1 MFIKI
6 LLSPAR
12 GFLFRLL
19 NSINMKNSFKKLSC
33 FLILLLFVASA
44 CDTAKDSSSSEFN
57 IEYKKYTLEN
67 GLEVVLHQDTSDPM
81 VAVAVL
87 YHVGSNREKVG
98 KTGFAHFFEHMLF
111 QNSENVGA
119 GNFIKNMNDL
129 GGTFNGGTWTDGTV
143 YFETVPSDALEQVLW
158 MESDRMGFFINTVSE
173 WGLENEKQVVKNEK
187 RQGVDNRPYGHKEYV
202 QLTNLY
208 PKGHPYSWDVI
219 GSLEDLQNAT
229 IADVREF
236 YEKWYGVNN
245 ATLVI
250 AGDINEADAE
260 ALVEKYFGELTP
272 REEVETIEPR
282 PAVLSTNKLFFHED
296 KFANLP
302 DLEMV
307 WPTVEKYH
315 PDMWAL
321 DMLGQVLSDGK
332 KSPLYKVIVEEKKL
346 APSVFAYNSS
356 NEIAGTFKLGAR
368 AFDGVNLNDL
378 KAALD
383 EAFQK
388 FETEG
393 FSDTDLDRIKVGLE
407 TNVYNA
413 ASSVFSKAYQLA
425 DYNTFAGDPGYITKD
440 LQNSLA
446 VTREDIMR
454 VYNKYI
460 KGQSFLATS
469 FVPVGQ
475 TDLILDG
482 SVRASVV
489 EEAIVQGAEGNLDKL
504 EKDVDFVKTASKI
517 DRSKAPALKG
527 ELSFTPPSI
536 SKDELAN
543 GMDVFHIYQD
553 ELPMAQFSIR
563 LKGGMLLDQPDKV
576 GTSAL
581 LDNMMMEGTANKTP
595 QELQEA
601 IGQLGASV
609 RVFTSQEYMTISG
622 SCLAKNYEKVLA
634 LVHEV
639 ITEPRWDAAEFER
652 VKSSALNAIQQS
664 NANPNAIAQK
674 VFNKVLYGEDHIF
687 ANPVSGT
694 TQSVQNITLDDLKTY
709 YENNFSPSIASF
721 HFVGAI
727 KQSDVLESLNV
738 FGDWESKEVTIPSY
752 EIKAPTLDSRIYFV
766 DYPDA
771 KQSVINIGR
780 VSMEEDSKDYAAAT
794 MANYKLGSGSGSIL
808 FKKLRL
814 EKGYTYGAYSNYA
827 RRQNGTAFTA
837 ASSVRSNVTKESV
850 ELFKEILDNYG
861 SDFSEADMESTKTS
875 ILRSNTQSYETLGSL
890 MGILQN
896 VSTYDLPLDYVQ
908 KDEATLKSMDVAEAQ
923 RLISEYMN
931 PDKLIYVVVGDGET
945 QLKRLN
951 DVGLGKPVLVNK
963 DDESLVIKR

>member
-1 MFIKI
+1 
-6 LLSPAR
+6 
-12 GFLFRLL
+12 
-19 NSINMKNSFKKLSC
+19 MKHNLKKLSG
-33 FLILLLFVASA
+33 LLMLLLFVATA
-44 CDTAKDSSSSEFN
+44 CDVSVDSSSDEFSVD
-57 IEYKKYTLEN
+57 YKKYTLEN

-208 PKGHPYSWDVI
+208 PEGHPYSWDVI

-229 IADVREF
+229 VDDVREF

-250 AGDINEADAE
+250 AGDIDEADAE
-260 ALVEKYFGELTP
+260 ALVEKYFGELEP
-272 REEVETIEPR
+272 RAEVEAIEPM
-282 PAVLSTNKLFFHED
+282 PAVLNANKLLFHED

-321 DMLGQVLSDGK
+321 DLLGQILTDGK
-332 KSPLYKVIVEEKKL
+332 KSALYKVIVEEKKL
-346 APSVFAYNSS
+346 APSVFAFNSS

-368 AFDGVNLNDL
+368 AFDGTNLNDL

-383 EAFQK
+383 EAFTK

-393 FSDTDLDRIKVGLE
+393 FSDADLDRIKIGLE
-407 TNVYNA
+407 TGLYNS

-425 DYNTFAGDPGYITKD
+425 DYNTFAGDPGYITTD
-440 LQNSLA
+440 LKNSLA

-454 VYNKYI
+454 VYNQYI
-460 KGQSFLATS
+460 KGQNFLATS

-475 TDLILDG
+475 GDLVLDG
-482 SVRASVV
+482 SVKASVV
-489 EEAIVQGAEGNLDKL
+489 EEAIVQGAEGNLDKY
-504 EKDVDFVKTASKI
+504 EKDVEFVKTASKI
-517 DRSKAPALKG
+517 DRSTAPPLKG
-527 ELSFTPPSI
+527 ELSFAPPSI
-536 SKDELAN
+536 SKAELVN
-543 GMDVFHIYQD
+543 GMDVLHIYQD

-563 LKGGMLLDQPDKV
+563 IKGGMLLDQPEKV

-581 LDNMMMEGTANKTP
+581 LDNMMMEGTATKTP

-622 SCLAKNYEKVLA
+622 NCLAKNYDKVLE

-639 ITEPRWDAAEFER
+639 ITQPRWDETEFER
-652 VKSSALNAIQQS
+652 VKSSALNSIQQR
-664 NANPNAIAQK
+664 NANPNAIASK

-694 TQSVQNITLDDLKTY
+694 SASVSGITLDDLKAY
-709 YENNFSPSIASF
+709 YESNFSPSIASF

-727 KQSDVLESLNV
+727 SEADVVKSLDI
-738 FGDWESKEVTIPSY
+738 FDDWESKEVSFPSY
-752 EIKAPTLDSRIYFV
+752 EIKAPSLDSRIYFV
-766 DYPDA
+766 DYPEA

-780 VSMEEDSKDYAAAT
+780 VSMEGDNSDYAAAT
-794 MANYKLGSGSGSIL
+794 MANYKLGAGSGSIL
-808 FKKLRL
+808 FRKLRL
-814 EKGYTYGAYSNYA
+814 EKGYTYGAFSNYS
-827 RRQNGTAFTA
+827 RKQNGTSFTA

-861 SDFSEADMESTKTS
+861 DEFSEDDMNSTRTS

-890 MGILQN
+890 VGILQN
-896 VSTYDLPLDYVQ
+896 ISTYDLPLDYVQ
-908 KDEATLKSMDVAEAQ
+908 KDEATLKSMDVAEAK
-923 RLISEYMN
+923 RLIAEYMN
-931 PDKLIYVVVGDGET
+931 PDKLIYVVVGDGKT

-951 DVGLGKPVLVNK
+951 NVGLGKPVLVNK
-963 DDESLVIKR
+963 DDESLVIKK

>member
-1 MFIKI
+1 
-6 LLSPAR
+6 
-12 GFLFRLL
+12 
-19 NSINMKNSFKKLSC
+19 MKHNFKQYSLY
-33 FLILLLFVASA
+33 LVLLLFIATA
-44 CDTAKDSSSSEFN
+44 CDTAKDSSSDEFN
-57 IEYKKYTLEN
+57 IDYKKYTLEN
-67 GLEVVLHQDTSDPM
+67 GLQVVLHQDTSDPT

-208 PKGHPYSWDVI
+208 PEGHPYSWDVI

-229 IADVREF
+229 IADVKEF
-236 YEKWYGVNN
+236 YEQWYGVNN

-250 AGDINEADAE
+250 AGDIDEAE
-260 ALVEKYFGELTP
+260 AEILIEKYFGELVP
-272 REEVETIEPR
+272 RADVETIEPR
-282 PAVLSTNKLFFHED
+282 PAVLSANKLFFHED

-321 DMLGQVLSDGK
+321 DLLGQILTDGK
-332 KSPLYKVIVEEKKL
+332 KSALYKVIVEEKKL

-368 AFDGVNLNDL
+368 GFDGVNLNEL
-378 KAALD
+378 KAAMD
-383 EAFQK
+383 EAFAK
-388 FETEG
+388 FETDG
-393 FSDTDLDRIKVGLE
+393 FSDSDLNRIKIGLE
-407 TNVYNA
+407 TSVYNS
-413 ASSVFSKAYQLA
+413 ASSVFNKAYQLA
-425 DYNTFAGDPGYITKD
+425 DYNTFAGDPGFIKED
-440 LQNSLA
+440 LQNSLD

-460 KGQSFLATS
+460 KGHSFLATS

-475 TDLILDG
+475 TDLILEG

-489 EEAIVQGAEGNLDKL
+489 EEAIVQGAEGNIDKF
-504 EKDVDFVKTASKI
+504 EKDVEFVKTASKI
-517 DRSKAPALKG
+517 DRSTAPALKG

-536 SKDELAN
+536 TKEELAN
-543 GMDVFHIYQD
+543 GMDVLHIYQD

-563 LKGGMLLDQPDKV
+563 LKGGMLLDNPEMV

-581 LDNMMMEGTANKTP
+581 LDNMMMEGTANRTP
-595 QELQEA
+595 LELQEA
-601 IGQLGASV
+601 LGQLGASV
-609 RVFTSQEYMTISG
+609 RIFTSQEYMTISG
-622 SCLAKNYEKVLA
+622 NSLAKNYDKVLA
-634 LVHEV
+634 IVHEV
-639 ITEPRWDAAEFER
+639 ITQPRWDEDEFAR
-652 VKSSALNAIQQS
+652 IKSSALNSIQQN
-664 NANPNAIAQK
+664 NANPNAIASK

-694 TQSVQNITLDDLKTY
+694 ASSVSKITIDDLKAY
-709 YENNFSPSIASF
+709 YERNFSPSVASF

-727 KQSDVLESLNV
+727 EQADVVKSLEIFN
-738 FGDWESKEVTIPSY
+738 DWKSKEVEFPVY
-752 EIKAPTLDSRIYFV
+752 EIKPPSLDSRIYFV
-766 DYPDA
+766 DYPEA

-780 VSMEEDSKDYAAAT
+780 VSMEGDNEDYAAAT

-814 EKGYTYGAYSNYA
+814 EKGYTYGAYSDYS
-827 RRQNGTAFTA
+827 RKQNGTSFTA

-861 SDFSEADMESTKTS
+861 SNFSAEDMSSTKTS

-890 MGILQN
+890 VGILQN
-896 VSTYDLPLDYVQ
+896 ISTYDLPLDYV
-908 KDEATLKSMDVAEAQ
+908 KKEEATLKSMDVAEAQ
-923 RLISEYMN
+923 RLIAEYMN
-931 PDKLIYVVVGDGET
+931 PDKLIYVVVGDGKT
-945 QLKRLN
+945 QLKRLDN
-951 DVGLGKPVLVNK
+951 IGLGKPVLVNK
-963 DDESLVIKR
+963 DDESLVIKK

>member
-1 MFIKI
+1 
-6 LLSPAR
+6 
-12 GFLFRLL
+12 
-19 NSINMKNSFKKLSC
+19 MKYNLKKHSYWLV
-33 FLILLLFVASA
+33 LLLFIATA
-44 CDTAKDSSSSEFN
+44 CDSAKDSSSDEFN
-57 IEYKKYTLEN
+57 IDYKKYTLEN
-67 GLEVVLHQDTSDPM
+67 GLDVVLHQDTSDPM

-129 GGTFNGGTWTDGTV
+129 GGSFNGGTWTDGTV

-158 MESDRMGFFINTVSE
+158 MESDRMGYFINTVSE

-208 PKGHPYSWDVI
+208 PEGHPYSWDVI

-250 AGDINEADAE
+250 AGDINEEEAE
-260 ALVEKYFGELTP
+260 VLIEKYFGELTP
-272 REEVETIEPR
+272 RPEVETIQPR
-282 PAVLSTNKLFFHED
+282 PAVLETSKLFYHED

-321 DMLGQVLSDGK
+321 DLLGQILTDGK

-346 APSVFAYNSS
+346 APSVFAFNGS

-378 KAALD
+378 KSALD
-383 EAFQK
+383 EAFAK
-388 FETEG
+388 FEADG
-393 FSDTDLDRIKVGLE
+393 FSDTDLDRIKIGLE
-407 TNVYNA
+407 TNVYNS
-413 ASSVFSKAYQLA
+413 ASSVFNKAYQLA
-425 DYNTFAGDPGYITKD
+425 DYNTFAGDPGYITTD
-440 LQNSLA
+440 LQNSLS

-460 KGQSFLATS
+460 KGQNFLATS
-469 FVPVGQ
+469 FIPVGQ

-482 SVRASVV
+482 SVKASVV

-504 EKDVDFVKTASKI
+504 NKDVEFVKTASKI

-527 ELSFTPPSI
+527 ELSFSPPSI
-536 SKDELAN
+536 SKEELAN
-543 GMDVFHIYQD
+543 GMDVLHIYQD

-563 LKGGMLLDQPDKV
+563 LKGGMLLDNPDKV

-581 LDNMMMEGTANKTP
+581 LDNIMMEGTVNKTP

-609 RVFTSQEYMTISG
+609 RIFTSQEYMTISG
-622 SCLAKNYEKVLA
+622 NCLAKNYDEVLA

-639 ITEPRWDAAEFER
+639 ITQPRWDEGEFER
-652 VKSSALNAIQQS
+652 IKSSALNSIQQS
-664 NANPNAIAQK
+664 NANPNAIASR
-674 VFNKVLYGEDHIF
+674 VFNKVLYGEDHIL

-694 TQSVQNITLDDLKTY
+694 TTSVAKITLDDLKAY
-709 YENNFSPSIASF
+709 YENNFSPSVASF

-727 KQSDVLESLNV
+727 ALENVVESLDI
-738 FGDWESKEVTIPSY
+738 FSDWESKEVSFPSY
-752 EIKAPTLDSRIYFV
+752 EVKAPSLDSRIYFV
-766 DYPDA
+766 DYPEA

-780 VSMEEDSKDYAAAT
+780 VSMEGGNDDYAAAT
-794 MANYKLGSGSGSIL
+794 MANYKLGAGSGSIL
-808 FKKLRL
+808 FKRLRL
-814 EKGYTYGAYSNYA
+814 EKGYTYGAFSNYS
-827 RRQNGTAFTA
+827 RKQNGTAFTA

-861 SDFSEADMESTKTS
+861 AEFSEEDMNSTKTS

-890 MGILQN
+890 VGILQN
-896 VSTYDLPLDYVQ
+896 ISTYDLPLDYVQ
-908 KDEATLKSMDVAEAQ
+908 KDESTLKSMDVAEAQ
-923 RLISEYMN
+923 RLIAEYMD
-931 PDKLIYVVVGDGET
+931 PDKLIYVVVGDGKT

-951 DVGLGKPVLVNK
+951 NVGLGKPILVNK
-963 DDESLVIKR
+963 DDQSLVIKK

>member
-1 MFIKI
+1 MKYNLKKFGS
-6 LLSPAR
+6 LLV
-12 GFLFRLL
+12 
-19 NSINMKNSFKKLSC
+19 
-33 FLILLLFVASA
+33 LLLFVTTA
-44 CDTAKDSSSSEFN
+44 CDVSVDTSSDDFSIDF
-57 IEYKKYTLEN
+57 KKYTLEN

-129 GGTFNGGTWTDGTV
+129 GGSFNGGTWTDGTV

-208 PKGHPYSWDVI
+208 PEGHPYSWDVI

-229 IADVREF
+229 IEDVREF

-250 AGDINEADAE
+250 AGDIDEADAE
-260 ALVEKYFGELTP
+260 ALVEKYFGELEP
-272 REEVETIEPR
+272 REEVETIEPM
-282 PAVLSTNKLFFHED
+282 PAVLNTNKLLFHED

-321 DMLGQVLSDGK
+321 DLLGQILTDGK
-332 KSPLYKVIVEEKKL
+332 KSALYKVIVEEKKL
-346 APSVFAYNSS
+346 APSVFTFNSS

-368 AFDGVNLNDL
+368 AFDGTNLNDL
-378 KAALD
+378 KAGFD
-383 EAFQK
+383 EAFER

-393 FSDTDLDRIKVGLE
+393 FSDADLDRIKIGLE
-407 TNVYNA
+407 TGVYNS
-413 ASSVFSKAYQLA
+413 ASSVFNKAYQLA
-425 DYNTFAGDPGYITKD
+425 DYNTFAGDPGYITTD

-454 VYNKYI
+454 VYNQYI
-460 KGQSFLATS
+460 KGQNFLATS

-475 TDLILDG
+475 EDLVLEG
-482 SVRASVV
+482 SVKASVV
-489 EEAIVQGAEGNLDKL
+489 EEAIVQGAEGNLDKY
-504 EKDVDFVKTASKI
+504 EKDVEFVKTASKI
-517 DRSKAPALKG
+517 DRSTAPPLKG
-527 ELSFTPPSI
+527 ELSFAPPSI
-536 SKDELAN
+536 SKAALAN
-543 GMDVFHIYQD
+543 GMNVLHIYQD

-563 LKGGMLLDQPDKV
+563 IKGGMLLDQPEKV

-581 LDNMMMEGTANKTP
+581 LDNMLMEGTANKSP

-622 SCLAKNYEKVLA
+622 NCLAKNYDKVLA

-639 ITEPRWDAAEFER
+639 ITQPRWDEAEFER
-652 VKSSALNAIQQS
+652 IKSSALNSIQQR
-664 NANPNAIAQK
+664 NANPNAIASK

-694 TQSVQNITLDDLKTY
+694 AISVSGITLDDLKTY
-709 YENNFSPSIASF
+709 YDTNFSPSIASF

-727 KQSDVLESLNV
+727 SEEDVIESLDI
-738 FGDWESKEVTIPSY
+738 FSDWERKEVNFPSY
-752 EIKAPTLDSRIYFV
+752 EIKAPSLDSRIYFV

-780 VSMEEDSKDYAAAT
+780 VSMEGDNSDYAAAT

-814 EKGYTYGAYSNYA
+814 EKGYTYGAFSNYS
-827 RRQNGTAFTA
+827 RKQNGTAFTA

-861 SDFSEADMESTKTS
+861 TEFSEEDMNSTKTS

-890 MGILQN
+890 VGILQN
-896 VSTYDLPLDYVQ
+896 ISTYDLPLDYVQ
-908 KDEATLKSMDVAEAQ
+908 KDEATLKSMDVAEAK
-923 RLISEYMN
+923 RLIAEYMN
-931 PDKLIYVVVGDGET
+931 PDKLIYVVVGDGKT

-951 DVGLGKPVLVNK
+951 NVGLGKPVLVNK
-963 DDESLVIKR
+963 DDESLVIKK

>member
-1 MFIKI
+1 
-6 LLSPAR
+6 
-12 GFLFRLL
+12 
-19 NSINMKNSFKKLSC
+19 MKHNLKKLGS
-33 FLILLLFVASA
+33 LLVLLLFVVTA
-44 CDTAKDSSSSEFN
+44 CDIAVDSSSSEFSVDF
-57 IEYKKYTLEN
+57 KKYTLEN

-129 GGTFNGGTWTDGTV
+129 GGSFNGGTWTDGTV

-208 PKGHPYSWDVI
+208 PEGHPYSWDVI

-229 IADVREF
+229 IDDVREF

-250 AGDINEADAE
+250 AGDIDEADAE
-260 ALVEKYFGELTP
+260 ALVEKYFGELEP
-272 REEVETIEPR
+272 RAEVEAIEPR
-282 PAVLSTNKLFFHED
+282 PAVLETSKLLFHED

-321 DMLGQVLSDGK
+321 DLLGQILTDGK
-332 KSPLYKVIVEEKKL
+332 KSALYKVIVEEKKL
-346 APSVFAYNSS
+346 APSVFAFNSS

-368 AFDGVNLNDL
+368 AFDGINLNDL
-378 KAALD
+378 KAGLD
-383 EAFQK
+383 EAFAR

-393 FSDTDLDRIKVGLE
+393 FSDADLDRIKIGLE
-407 TNVYNA
+407 TGLYNS

-425 DYNTFAGDPGYITKD
+425 DYNTFAGDPGYITTD
-440 LQNSLA
+440 LKNSLA

-454 VYNKYI
+454 VYNQYI
-460 KGQSFLATS
+460 KGQNFLATS

-475 TDLILDG
+475 GDLVLDG
-482 SVRASVV
+482 SVKASVV
-489 EEAIVQGAEGNLDKL
+489 EEAIVQGAEGNLDKY
-504 EKDVDFVKTASKI
+504 EKDVEFVKTASKI
-517 DRSKAPALKG
+517 DRSTAPPLKG

-536 SKDELAN
+536 SKAELAN
-543 GMDVFHIYQD
+543 GMDVLHIYQD

-563 LKGGMLLDQPDKV
+563 IKGGMLLDQPEKV

-581 LDNMMMEGTANKTP
+581 LDNMMMEGTANRTP

-622 SCLAKNYEKVLA
+622 NCLAKNYDQVLD

-639 ITEPRWDAAEFER
+639 ITQPRWDEAEFER
-652 VKSSALNAIQQS
+652 VKSSALNSIQQR
-664 NANPNAIAQK
+664 NANPNAIASK

-694 TQSVQNITLDDLKTY
+694 SASVSGITLDDLKAY
-709 YENNFSPSIASF
+709 YESNFSPSIASF

-727 KQSDVLESLNV
+727 SEADVVKSLDI
-738 FGDWESKEVTIPSY
+738 FDDWESKEVSFPSY
-752 EIKAPTLDSRIYFV
+752 EIKAPSLDSRIYFV
-766 DYPDA
+766 DYPEA

-780 VSMEEDSKDYAAAT
+780 VSMEGDNSDYAAAT
-794 MANYKLGSGSGSIL
+794 MANYKLGAGSGSIL

-814 EKGYTYGAYSNYA
+814 EKGYTYGAFSNYS
-827 RRQNGTAFTA
+827 RKQNGTAFTA

-861 SDFSEADMESTKTS
+861 AEFSEDDMNSTRTS

-890 MGILQN
+890 VGILQN
-896 VSTYDLPLDYVQ
+896 ISTYDLPLDYVQ
-908 KDEATLKSMDVAEAQ
+908 KDEATLKSMDVAEAK
-923 RLISEYMN
+923 RLIAEYMN
-931 PDKLIYVVVGDGET
+931 PDKLIYVVVGDGRT

-951 DVGLGKPVLVNK
+951 NVGLGKPVLVNK
-963 DDESLVIKR
+963 DDESLVIKK

>member
-1 MFIKI
+1 
-6 LLSPAR
+6 
-12 GFLFRLL
+12 
-19 NSINMKNSFKKLSC
+19 MKHNFKKYSLY
-33 FLILLLFVASA
+33 LVLLLFVATA
-44 CDTAKDSSSSEFN
+44 CDTAKDSSSDEFN
-57 IEYKKYTLEN
+57 IDYKKYTLEN
-67 GLEVVLHQDTSDPM
+67 GLQVVLHQDTSDPT

-119 GNFIKNMNDL
+119 GNFIKNINDL

-158 MESDRMGFFINTVSE
+158 MESDRMGFFINTVSD

-208 PKGHPYSWDVI
+208 PEGHPYSWDVI

-229 IADVREF
+229 ISDVKEF
-236 YEKWYGVNN
+236 YEQWYGVNN

-250 AGDINEADAE
+250 AGDIDEAE
-260 ALVEKYFGELTP
+260 AETLIEKYFGELVP
-272 REEVETIEPR
+272 RADVETIEPR
-282 PAVLSTNKLFFHED
+282 PAVLTANKLFFHED

-321 DMLGQVLSDGK
+321 DLLGQILTDGK
-332 KSPLYKVIVEEKKL
+332 KSALYKVIVEEKKL

-368 AFDGVNLNDL
+368 GFDGVNLNEL
-378 KAALD
+378 KAAMD
-383 EAFQK
+383 EAFAK
-388 FETEG
+388 FETDG
-393 FSDTDLDRIKVGLE
+393 FSDSDLNRIKIGLE
-407 TNVYNA
+407 TSVYNS
-413 ASSVFSKAYQLA
+413 ASSVFNKAYQLA
-425 DYNTFAGDPGYITKD
+425 DYNTFAGDPGFIKED
-440 LQNSLA
+440 LQNSLD

-460 KGQSFLATS
+460 KGHSFLATS

-475 TDLILDG
+475 TDLILEG

-489 EEAIVQGAEGNLDKL
+489 EEAIVQGAEGNIDKF
-504 EKDVDFVKTASKI
+504 EKDVEFVKTASKI
-517 DRSKAPALKG
+517 DRSTAPALKG

-536 SKDELAN
+536 TKEELAN
-543 GMDVFHIYQD
+543 GMDVLHIYQD

-563 LKGGMLLDQPDKV
+563 LKGGMLLDNPEMV

-581 LDNMMMEGTANKTP
+581 LDNMMMEGTANRTP
-595 QELQEA
+595 LELQEA
-601 IGQLGASV
+601 LGQLGASV
-609 RVFTSQEYMTISG
+609 RIFTSQEYMTISG
-622 SCLAKNYEKVLA
+622 NSLAKNYDKVLA
-634 LVHEV
+634 IVHEV
-639 ITEPRWDAAEFER
+639 ITQPRWDEDEFAR
-652 VKSSALNAIQQS
+652 IKSSALNSIQQN
-664 NANPNAIAQK
+664 NANPNAIASK

-694 TQSVQNITLDDLKTY
+694 ASSVSKITLDDLKAY
-709 YENNFSPSIASF
+709 YERNFSPSVASF

-727 KQSDVLESLNV
+727 EQADVVKSLEIFN
-738 FGDWESKEVTIPSY
+738 DWKSKEVEFPVY
-752 EIKAPTLDSRIYFV
+752 EIKPPSLDSRIYFV
-766 DYPDA
+766 DYPEA

-780 VSMEEDSKDYAAAT
+780 VSMEGDNNDYAAAT

-814 EKGYTYGAYSNYA
+814 EKGYTYGAYSNYS
-827 RRQNGTAFTA
+827 RKQNGTSFTA

-861 SDFSEADMESTKTS
+861 SDFSAEDMSSTKTS

-890 MGILQN
+890 VGILQN
-896 VSTYDLPLDYVQ
+896 ISTYDLPLDYV
-908 KDEATLKSMDVAEAQ
+908 KKEEATLKSMDVAEAQ
-923 RLISEYMN
+923 RLIAEYMN
-931 PDKLIYVVVGDGET
+931 PDKLIYVVVGDGKT
-945 QLKRLN
+945 QLKRLDN
-951 DVGLGKPVLVNK
+951 IGLGKPVLVNK
-963 DDESLVIKR
+963 DDESLVIKK

>member
-1 MFIKI
+1 
-6 LLSPAR
+6 
-12 GFLFRLL
+12 
-19 NSINMKNSFKKLSC
+19 MKCNLKKLGS
-33 FLILLLFVASA
+33 LLLLLLFVTTA
-44 CDTAKDSSSSEFN
+44 CDLSVDSSSDEFS
-57 IEYKKYTLEN
+57 IDFKKYTLEN

-129 GGTFNGGTWTDGTV
+129 GGSFNGGTWTDGTV

-208 PKGHPYSWDVI
+208 PEGHPYSWDVI

-229 IADVREF
+229 IDDVREF

-250 AGDINEADAE
+250 AGDIDESDAE
-260 ALVEKYFGELTP
+260 ALVEKYFGELEP
-272 REEVETIEPR
+272 REEVATIEPM
-282 PAVLSTNKLFFHED
+282 PAVLTENKLLFHED

-321 DMLGQVLSDGK
+321 DLLGQILTDGK
-332 KSPLYKVIVEEKKL
+332 KSALYKVIVEEKKL
-346 APSVFAYNSS
+346 APSVFTFNSS

-368 AFDGVNLNDL
+368 AFDGTNLNDL
-378 KAALD
+378 KAGFD
-383 EAFQK
+383 EAFK
-388 FETEG
+388 RFETEG
-393 FSDTDLDRIKVGLE
+393 FSDADLERIKIGLE
-407 TNVYNA
+407 TGVYNS
-413 ASSVFSKAYQLA
+413 ASSVFNKAYQLA
-425 DYNTFAGDPGYITKD
+425 DYNTFAGDPGYITTD
-440 LQNSLA
+440 LKNSLA
-446 VTREDIMR
+446 VTRQDIMR
-454 VYNKYI
+454 VYNQYI
-460 KGQSFLATS
+460 KGQNFLATS

-475 TDLILDG
+475 GDLILDG
-482 SVRASVV
+482 SIKASVV
-489 EEAIVQGAEGNLDKL
+489 EEAIVQGAEGNLDKY
-504 EKDVDFVKTASKI
+504 EKDVEFVKTASKI
-517 DRSKAPALKG
+517 DRSTAPPLKG

-536 SKDELAN
+536 SKASLAN
-543 GMDVFHIYQD
+543 GMNVLHIYQD

-563 LKGGMLLDQPDKV
+563 IKGGMLLDQPEKV

-581 LDNMMMEGTANKTP
+581 LDNMLMEGTANKTP

-601 IGQLGASV
+601 IGQLGANV

-622 SCLAKNYEKVLA
+622 NCLAKNYDKVLA

-639 ITEPRWDAAEFER
+639 ITQPRWDETEFER
-652 VKSSALNAIQQS
+652 IKSSALNSIQQR
-664 NANPNAIAQK
+664 NANPNAIASK

-694 TQSVQNITLDDLKTY
+694 ASSVSGITLDDLKAY
-709 YENNFSPSIASF
+709 YNTNFSPSIASF

-727 KQSDVLESLNV
+727 SEEDVVRSLDIFN
-738 FGDWESKEVTIPSY
+738 DWERKEVSFPSY
-752 EIKAPTLDSRIYFV
+752 EIKAPSLDSRIYFV

-780 VSMEEDSKDYAAAT
+780 VSMEGDNSDYAAAT

-814 EKGYTYGAYSNYA
+814 EKGYTYGAFSNYS
-827 RRQNGTAFTA
+827 RKQNGTAFTA

-861 SDFSEADMESTKTS
+861 TEFSEEDMNSTKTS

-890 MGILQN
+890 VGILQN
-896 VSTYDLPLDYVQ
+896 ISTYDLPLDYVQ
-908 KDEATLKSMDVAEAQ
+908 QDEATLKSMDATEAK
-923 RLISEYMN
+923 RLIAEYMN
-931 PDKLIYVVVGDGET
+931 PDKLIYVVVGDGKT

-951 DVGLGKPVLVNK
+951 NVGLGKPVLVNK
-963 DDESLVIKR
+963 DDESLVIKK

>member
-1 MFIKI
+1 
-6 LLSPAR
+6 
-12 GFLFRLL
+12 
-19 NSINMKNSFKKLSC
+19 MKHNFKKYSLY
-33 FLILLLFVASA
+33 LVLLLFIATA
-44 CDTAKDSSSSEFN
+44 CDTAKDSSSDEFN
-57 IEYKKYTLEN
+57 IDYKKYTLEN
-67 GLEVVLHQDTSDPM
+67 GLQVVLHQDTSDPT

-208 PKGHPYSWDVI
+208 PEGHPYSWDVI

-229 IADVREF
+229 IADVKEF
-236 YEKWYGVNN
+236 YEQWYGVNN

-250 AGDINEADAE
+250 AGDIDEAE
-260 ALVEKYFGELTP
+260 AEILIEKYFGELVP
-272 REEVETIEPR
+272 RADVETIEPR
-282 PAVLSTNKLFFHED
+282 PAVLSANKLFFHED

-321 DMLGQVLSDGK
+321 DLLGQILTDGK
-332 KSPLYKVIVEEKKL
+332 KSALYKVIVEEKKL
-346 APSVFAYNSS
+346 APSVFAYNGS

-368 AFDGVNLNDL
+368 AFDGVNLNEL
-378 KAALD
+378 KAAMD
-383 EAFQK
+383 EAFAK
-388 FETEG
+388 FETNG
-393 FSDTDLDRIKVGLE
+393 FSDSDLNRIKIGLE
-407 TNVYNA
+407 TSVYNS
-413 ASSVFSKAYQLA
+413 ASSVFNKAYQLA
-425 DYNTFAGDPGYITKD
+425 DYNTFAGDPGFIKED
-440 LQNSLA
+440 LQNSLD

-460 KGQSFLATS
+460 KGHSFLATS

-475 TDLILDG
+475 TDLILEG

-489 EEAIVQGAEGNLDKL
+489 EEAIVQGAEGNIDKF
-504 EKDVDFVKTASKI
+504 EKDVEFVKTASKI
-517 DRSKAPALKG
+517 DRSTAPALKG

-536 SKDELAN
+536 TKEELAN
-543 GMDVFHIYQD
+543 GMDVLHIYQD

-563 LKGGMLLDQPDKV
+563 LKGGMLLDNPEMV

-581 LDNMMMEGTANKTP
+581 LDNMMMEGTANRTP
-595 QELQEA
+595 LELQEA
-601 IGQLGASV
+601 LGQLGASV
-609 RVFTSQEYMTISG
+609 RIFTSQEYMTISG
-622 SCLAKNYEKVLA
+622 NSLAKNYDEVLA
-634 LVHEV
+634 IVHEV
-639 ITEPRWDAAEFER
+639 ITQPRWDEDEFAR
-652 VKSSALNAIQQS
+652 IKSSALNSIQQN
-664 NANPNAIAQK
+664 NANPNAIASK

-694 TQSVQNITLDDLKTY
+694 ASSVSKITLDDLKAY
-709 YENNFSPSIASF
+709 YERNFSPSVASF

-727 KQSDVLESLNV
+727 EQADVVKSLEIFN
-738 FGDWESKEVTIPSY
+738 DWKSKEVEFPVY
-752 EIKAPTLDSRIYFV
+752 EIKPPSLDSRIYFV
-766 DYPDA
+766 DYPEA

-780 VSMEEDSKDYAAAT
+780 VSMEGDNEDYAAAT

-814 EKGYTYGAYSNYA
+814 EKGYTYGAYSDYS
-827 RRQNGTAFTA
+827 RKQNGTSFTA

-861 SDFSEADMESTKTS
+861 SDFSAEDMSSTKTS

-890 MGILQN
+890 VGILQN
-896 VSTYDLPLDYVQ
+896 ISTYDLPLDYV
-908 KDEATLKSMDVAEAQ
+908 KKEEATLKSMDVAEAQ
-923 RLISEYMN
+923 RLIAEYMN
-931 PDKLIYVVVGDGET
+931 PDKLIYVVVGDGKT
-945 QLKRLN
+945 QLKRLDN
-951 DVGLGKPVLVNK
+951 IGLGKPVLVNK
-963 DDESLVIKR
+963 DDESLVIKK

>member
-1 MFIKI
+1 
-6 LLSPAR
+6 
-12 GFLFRLL
+12 
-19 NSINMKNSFKKLSC
+19 MKHNFKKYSLY
-33 FLILLLFVASA
+33 LVLLLFVATA
-44 CDTAKDSSSSEFN
+44 CDTAKDSSSDEFN
-57 IEYKKYTLEN
+57 IDYKKYTLEN
-67 GLEVVLHQDTSDPM
+67 GLQVVLHQDTSDPT

-208 PKGHPYSWDVI
+208 PEGHPYSWDVI

-229 IADVREF
+229 ISDVKEF
-236 YEKWYGVNN
+236 YEQWYGVNN

-250 AGDINEADAE
+250 AGDIDEAE
-260 ALVEKYFGELTP
+260 AETLIEKYFGELVP
-272 REEVETIEPR
+272 RADVETIEPR
-282 PAVLSTNKLFFHED
+282 PAVLSANKLFFHED

-321 DMLGQVLSDGK
+321 DLLGQILTDGK
-332 KSPLYKVIVEEKKL
+332 KSALYKVIVEEKKL
-346 APSVFAYNSS
+346 APSVFAYNGS

-368 AFDGVNLNDL
+368 AFDGVNLNEL
-378 KAALD
+378 KAAMD
-383 EAFQK
+383 EAFAK
-388 FETEG
+388 FETDG
-393 FSDTDLDRIKVGLE
+393 FSDSDLNRIKIGLE
-407 TNVYNA
+407 TSVYNS
-413 ASSVFSKAYQLA
+413 ASSVFNKAYQLA
-425 DYNTFAGDPGYITKD
+425 DYNTFAGDPGFIKED
-440 LQNSLA
+440 LQNSLD

-475 TDLILDG
+475 TDLILEG

-489 EEAIVQGAEGNLDKL
+489 EEAIVQGAEGNVDKF
-504 EKDVDFVKTASKI
+504 EKDVEFVKTASKI
-517 DRSKAPALKG
+517 DRSTAPALKG

-536 SKDELAN
+536 TKDQLAN
-543 GMDVFHIYQD
+543 GMDVLHIYQD

-563 LKGGMLLDQPDKV
+563 LKGGMLLDNPDMV

-581 LDNMMMEGTANKTP
+581 LDNMMMEGTANRTP
-595 QELQEA
+595 LELQEA
-601 IGQLGASV
+601 LGQLGASV
-609 RVFTSQEYMTISG
+609 RIFTSQEYMTISG
-622 SCLAKNYEKVLA
+622 NSLAKNYDEVLA
-634 LVHEV
+634 IVHEV
-639 ITEPRWDAAEFER
+639 ITQPRWDEDEFAR
-652 VKSSALNAIQQS
+652 IKSSALNSIQQN
-664 NANPNAIAQK
+664 NANPNAIASK

-694 TQSVQNITLDDLKTY
+694 ASSVSKITLDDLKAY
-709 YENNFSPSIASF
+709 YERNFSPSVTSF

-727 KQSDVLESLNV
+727 EQADVVKSLEIFN
-738 FGDWESKEVTIPSY
+738 DWKSKEVEFPVY
-752 EIKAPTLDSRIYFV
+752 EIKPPSLDSRIYFV
-766 DYPDA
+766 DYPEA

-780 VSMEEDSKDYAAAT
+780 VSMEGDNNDYAAAT

-814 EKGYTYGAYSNYA
+814 EKGYTYGAYSNYS
-827 RRQNGTAFTA
+827 RKQNGTSFTA

-861 SDFSEADMESTKTS
+861 SDFSAEDMSSTKTS

-890 MGILQN
+890 VGILQN
-896 VSTYDLPLDYVQ
+896 ISTYDLPLDYV
-908 KDEATLKSMDVAEAQ
+908 KKEEATLKSMDVAEAQ
-923 RLISEYMN
+923 RLIAEYMN
-931 PDKLIYVVVGDGET
+931 PDKLIYVVVGDGKT
-945 QLKRLN
+945 QLKRLDN
-951 DVGLGKPVLVNK
+951 IGLGKPVLVNK
-963 DDESLVIKR
+963 DDESLVIKK